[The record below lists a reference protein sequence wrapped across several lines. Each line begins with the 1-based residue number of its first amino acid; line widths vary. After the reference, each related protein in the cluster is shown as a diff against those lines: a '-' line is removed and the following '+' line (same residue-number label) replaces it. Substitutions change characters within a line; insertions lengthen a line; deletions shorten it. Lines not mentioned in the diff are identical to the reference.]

1 MKTVPKYELKGEKV
15 VAYEKEDIESL
26 AYAFKEAYDVW
37 VQEWV
42 RQGAKDEGSC
52 VAGNGLTVWYSAPGK
67 RTAKPLIV
75 VRPPPTQGCLSQ
87 ETTMDVAITHLRDRH
102 DINVEYTPG
111 RMD

>member
-1 MKTVPKYELKGEKV
+1 MKTVPKYELKGDKV
-15 VAYEKEDIESL
+15 EAYEKADIESL

-37 VQEWV
+37 VQEWE

-75 VRPPPTQGCLSQ
+75 VRPPPTQGCVSQ
-87 ETTMDVAITHLRDRH
+87 ETSMDAAIAYLRDHH

>member
-15 VAYEKEDIESL
+15 VAYEKADIENL

-37 VQEWV
+37 VQEWE

-52 VAGNGLTVWYSAPGK
+52 VVGNGLFVWYSAPGK

-87 ETTMDVAITHLRDRH
+87 ETTMGAAITHLRDRH

>member
-15 VAYEKEDIESL
+15 VAYEKADIENL
-26 AYAFKEAYDVW
+26 APALKEAHNVW
-37 VQEWV
+37 CHEWE
-42 RQGAKDEGSC
+42 RQGAGDKGSC
-52 VAGNGLTVWYSAPGK
+52 VGGNGLTVWYLAPGK

-87 ETTMDVAITHLRDRH
+87 ETSMDAAIAYLRDHH